1 MSKGINEDIEATL
14 NKLICLLEYSTLE
27 QADHVR
33 QLIVEAKTVWDGNHE
48 FEVEEE

>member
-14 NKLICLLEYSTLE
+14 NKLVCLLEYSTLE

-33 QLIVEAKTVWDGNHE
+33 QLIVEAKTIWDGSNS
-48 FEVEEE
+48 FDVEE